1 MVQVHITGVKKSQT
15 NVFVKHEFKIKST
28 LRKNGNCIGYMRSF
42 TKIQFSTLQTNKN
55 TSISFDTKMN
65 ICGRYSGKLAS

>member
-1 MVQVHITGVKKSQT
+1 MWSIYDVTMVQVHIIGVKKAQT
-15 NVFVKHEFKIKST
+15 NVFVKRECKIKST

-55 TSISFDTKMN
+55 TSISMSSF
-65 ICGRYSGKLAS
+65 

>member
-1 MVQVHITGVKKSQT
+1 MVQVRITGVKKAQT
-15 NVFVKHEFKIKST
+15 NGFVKHECKIKST

>member
-1 MVQVHITGVKKSQT
+1 MVQVHITGVKKAQT
-15 NVFVKHEFKIKST
+15 NVFVKHECKIKST